1 MALAEFKDT
10 MLPAIEAELKNCI
23 QSVSQTGEND
33 LFAMLAYHLG
43 WEGEG
48 AGPKARGKRI
58 RPLLLLLTT
67 ASLGKD
73 WEIALPG
80 AAAVELVHNFSLI
93 HDDIQDQ
100 SSLRRGRPTLWKLYG
115 IPQAINAG
123 DSMFALA
130 QIALQNL
137 DTSVPVE
144 IALQAH
150 QIIPHACLTLTQGQY
165 LDLAYED
172 KKDITTSDY
181 WPMIRGK
188 TAALLATCT
197 ELGAIL
203 ANADKNT
210 QENFRNFGEFIGLAF
225 QIQDDILG
233 IWGDS
238 ALTGKSAESD
248 LVTGKKSLPVLFALE
263 KSGEFAKRWK
273 NQTIVPKEVPEL
285 AEILKTEGAYDYAK
299 DWVDKLTN
307 QALDW
312 FEKTEVVGPAADALS
327 ELSNQLIQRV
337 R

>member
-1 MALAEFKDT
+1 
-10 MLPAIEAELKNCI
+10 MLPAIEAELKNCL
-23 QSVSQTGEND
+23 QSVTQTGAND
-33 LFAMLAYHLG
+33 LYTMLAYHLG

-48 AGPKARGKRI
+48 AGPIARGKRI

-100 SSLRRGRPTLWKLYG
+100 SPLRRGRPTLWEIFG

-130 QIALQNL
+130 QIALKNL
-137 DTSVPVE
+137 GASVPTE
-144 IALQAH
+144 CALRAH
-150 QIIPHACLTLTQGQY
+150 QIIPYACLILTQGQF

-172 KKDITTSDY
+172 KQGISISDY

-188 TAALLATCT
+188 TATLLATCT

-203 ANADKNT
+203 ANTDKET
-210 QENFRNFGEFIGLAF
+210 RENFRNFGEFIGLAF
-225 QIQDDILG
+225 QVQDDILG

-238 ALTGKSAESD
+238 TLTGKSAESD
-248 LVTGKKSLPVLFALE
+248 LVTGKKSLPILFSLE
-263 KSGEFAKRWK
+263 QDGEFTKRWK
-273 NQTIVPKEVPEL
+273 NRTTTPEEVPEL
-285 AEILKTEGAYDYAK
+285 VEILMAEGAYDYAK
-299 DWVDKLTN
+299 NHVDRLTN

-312 FEKTEVVGPAADALS
+312 FEKTNVKGPAADALI
-327 ELSNQLIQRV
+327 ELSKLLVQRK